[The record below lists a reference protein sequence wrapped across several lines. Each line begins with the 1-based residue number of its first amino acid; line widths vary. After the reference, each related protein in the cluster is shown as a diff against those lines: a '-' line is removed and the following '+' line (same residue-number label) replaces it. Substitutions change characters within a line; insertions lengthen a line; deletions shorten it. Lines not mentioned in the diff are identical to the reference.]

1 MAVEPVSIA
10 AGTIVTARDVTPG
23 TTPGTA
29 VEITEVQTIGAIS
42 QRSAEINA
50 TPLSARAV
58 RYIPGLKDGQTQEIA
73 MFWQPTDPGQMLLKT
88 VYDKRGTVEVTV
100 KPPDMSQQIR
110 YNLTLLGHDIATG
123 TTDGA
128 KMRTVNG
135 RISSDPIFEAN
146 TNPEYDA

>member
-10 AGTIVTARDVTPG
+10 AGTIVTVRDVTPG

-88 VYDKRGTVEVTV
+88 VYDKRGTVELTV

-110 YNLTLLGHDIATG
+110 YNLALLGHDIATG